1 MEASKAYYKKSI
13 ELEDEVA
20 KLRGELKLARDQWN
34 TMDATL
40 TERDAEIKELRR
52 ESAALRADDI
62 SVATVP
68 PASAASRMAAEQ
80 AAFPNGRSL

>member
-1 MEASKAYYKKSI
+1 MRRSTAELEASKAYYKKSI

-40 TERDAEIKELRR
+40 TERDAEIKEL
-52 ESAALRADDI
+52 LKKQ
-62 SVATVP
+62 V
-68 PASAASRMAAEQ
+68 EQ
-80 AAFPNGRSL
+80 IQKNTDSDSQI